1 MPPLTFIAREEKPK
15 TDLKVSEDRWTLLLG
30 VNAAGAFKVKPMIND
45 EVYHSEKPMA
55 FKDYAKCNLSVL
67 YKWNT
72 PWITAHLFTILV
84 TKYFNPTIENERDF
98 FQSIGSPRTL

>member
-30 VNAAGAFKVKPMIND
+30 VNSAGAFKVKPMIND
-45 EVYHSEKPMA
+45 KVYHSEKPMA

-67 YKWNT
+67 YKWNS
-72 PWITAHLFTILV
+72 PWISANLFTILV
-84 TKYFNPTIENERDF
+84 T
-98 FQSIGSPRTL
+98 